1 MFDLLRNLGKSEA
14 EKRQE
19 ALSAYLDNAL
29 SDRRR
34 QEFERLLAVDA
45 DLRQELAA
53 QQQIRR
59 QMQALPQRAV
69 PRSFTLDPAVYG
81 APRKEPLVQVYPVLR
96 AATALTAFFFVVA
109 LALSLYTVNGASS
122 DMVSMAPA
130 AQEAAP
136 MLEAPA
142 AANSEAAME
151 MDSTLQSETAVTET
165 LPPAEAADSGMMAAG
180 SAPAEGEAAAE
191 EMPAAASGPADTA
204 MIAVTPTLSPL
215 ATQAPAAVPSPKE
228 ISPTVLPTATP
239 SELPRPELE
248 ATAVPERAATAVP
261 ERAATAVPERAA
273 TAVSERAATAVPERA
288 ATLSPASELANNAD
302 ATPDAAPTPAA
313 TIGWVWVAI
322 MLAALLIIL
331 LVVTLAARR
340 RL

>member
-1 MFDLLRNLGKSEA
+1 MFDLLRHLGKSDA

-19 ALSAYLDNAL
+19 AISAYLDNAL

-81 APRKEPLVQVYPVLR
+81 APRKEPLVQAYPVLR

-142 AANSEAAME
+142 AANGEAAME
-151 MDSTLQSETAVTET
+151 METALQSETAVAET
-165 LPPAEAADSGMMAAG
+165 LPPAEAADSGMMAV
-180 SAPAEGEAAAE
+180 EAAPVESETVVE
-191 EMPAAASGPADTA
+191 EMPAAASGLSDTTT
-204 MIAVTPTLSPL
+204 ITVTPTLAPL
-215 ATQAPAAVPSPKE
+215 ATQAPAAVPSTKE

-248 ATAVPERAATAVP
+248 ATAVTERAATAVT
-261 ERAATAVPERAA
+261 EGAATAVA
-273 TAVSERAATAVPERA
+273 ERA
-288 ATLSPASELANNAD
+288 ATLSPAAELANTAD
-302 ATPDAAPTPAA
+302 TTREAAPTPAA
-313 TIGWVWVAI
+313 ANGWVWVVV
-322 MLAALLIIL
+322 MLAALLVIL

>member
-1 MFDLLRNLGKSEA
+1 MFDLLRNLGKSDA

-19 ALSAYLDNAL
+19 ALSAYLDNVL

-34 QEFERLLAVDA
+34 QEFERLLAADA
-45 DLRQELAA
+45 DLRQELEA
-53 QQQIRR
+53 QVQIRR

-81 APRKEPLVQVYPVLR
+81 APRREPLVQAYPVLR

-109 LALSLYTVNGASS
+109 MVLSLYTVNGASL

-142 AANSEAAME
+142 AANGETAVE
-151 MDSTLQSETAVTET
+151 MDAALQSETAVTET
-165 LPPAEAADSGMMAAG
+165 LPSAEAADSGMMAAG
-180 SAPAEGEAAAE
+180 SAPAESEAVAE
-191 EMPAAASGPADTA
+191 EMPAAAPGPADAA
-204 MIAVTPTLSPL
+204 MIAETPTLVPL
-215 ATQAPAAVPSPKE
+215 ATSAPADAPSTKE
-228 ISPTVLPTATP
+228 ISPTALPTATP

-248 ATAVPERAATAVP
+248 ATAVAERSATAAT
-261 ERAATAVPERAA
+261 T
-273 TAVSERAATAVPERA
+273 
-288 ATLSPASELANNAD
+288 ATLSPATELANTAYT
-302 ATPDAAPTPAA
+302 TPEAGPTPAA
-313 TIGWVWVAI
+313 ASGWVWVAVI
-322 MLAALLIIL
+322 LAALLVIL

>member
-1 MFDLLRNLGKSEA
+1 MFDLLRHLGKSDA

-19 ALSAYLDNAL
+19 AISAYLDNAL

-81 APRKEPLVQVYPVLR
+81 APRKEPLVQAYPVLR

-109 LALSLYTVNGASS
+109 LALSLFTVNGASS

-142 AANSEAAME
+142 AANGEAAME
-151 MDSTLQSETAVTET
+151 MDTALQSETAVAEA
-165 LPPAEAADSGMMAAG
+165 LPPAETADSGMMAAG
-180 SAPAEGEAAAE
+180 SAPAEAEAVTE
-191 EMPAAASGPADTA
+191 EMPAAAPGPADAA
-204 MIAVTPTLSPL
+204 MIAVTPTLAPE
-215 ATQAPAAVPSPKE
+215 ATQAPAAAPSTKE

-239 SELPRPELE
+239 SELPRPKLE
-248 ATAVPERAATAVP
+248 ATAVAERSATAVV
-261 ERAATAVPERAA
+261 EQ
-273 TAVSERAATAVPERA
+273 S
-288 ATLSPASELANNAD
+288 ATLSPAAELANTAD
-302 ATPDAAPTPAA
+302 TTREAAPTPAA
-313 TIGWVWVAI
+313 ANGWVWVVVI
-322 MLAALLIIL
+322 LAALLVIL